1 MTDKERSSL
10 TEAIIKKL
18 AKLEIDIVDL
28 KEETKPVSPDCAIGR
43 VSRMDAINNNSVNL
57 STLRK
62 KEQQFQALQS
72 ALENIN
78 EEDFGVCVSC
88 KKTIQPGRLLLVP
101 ESRRCI
107 ECARR
112 N

>member
-1 MTDKERSSL
+1 MTDKERSNL
-10 TEAIIKKL
+10 EQAIIKKID
-18 AKLEIDIVDL
+18 KLEGDIADL

-62 KEQQFQALQS
+62 KEQQLQALKS
-72 ALENIN
+72 ALENIL
-78 EEDFGVCVSC
+78 EDDFGVCVSC